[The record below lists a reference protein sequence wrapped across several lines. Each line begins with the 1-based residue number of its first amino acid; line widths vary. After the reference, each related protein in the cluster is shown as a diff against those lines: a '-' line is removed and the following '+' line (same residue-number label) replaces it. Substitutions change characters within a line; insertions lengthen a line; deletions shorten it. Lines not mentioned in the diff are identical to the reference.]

1 MKRKRRKMTN
11 NLKRAVVLGGGGHFG
26 IAWELGYLRGLEEAG
41 LPIREADIFVGTSAG
56 SQASVIVSS
65 DKDWDLIW
73 KEQIEKEISEITPI
87 SDEKMGELFK
97 TFENI
102 AKNSHSAKE
111 WIAAEAEISK
121 KTQPFISKEERLA
134 MLKERYGSGQA
145 RWNSKLRIVATSIED
160 IERQVFDEN
169 SNVDILVAL
178 QASGALQGVWPSVEI
193 NGKHFFDG
201 GSFSMENPDVIA
213 DADKMLVLSTGLP
226 VDVPYK
232 LEDLLAQLEKKGT
245 ETSLVLPSE
254 KTMNI
259 LKDFNYNTV
268 EAKIRPFVA
277 QAGREQGQAE
287 AAFLKERWL

>member
-102 AKNSHSAKE
+102 AKNSHSAKD

-178 QASGALQGVWPSVEI
+178 
-193 NGKHFFDG
+193 
-201 GSFSMENPDVIA
+201 
-213 DADKMLVLSTGLP
+213 
-226 VDVPYK
+226 
-232 LEDLLAQLEKKGT
+232 
-245 ETSLVLPSE
+245 
-254 KTMNI
+254 
-259 LKDFNYNTV
+259 
-268 EAKIRPFVA
+268 
-277 QAGREQGQAE
+277 
-287 AAFLKERWL
+287 